1 MYTGRRHWLPAS
13 LIVLALAAAGLAI
26 ASGTTSSAATS
37 PCGRTTTRPSHYK
50 HVVVIVMENK
60 TYSQVIGNAAA
71 PYLTGLAHQCASDTK
86 YASVSSPS
94 RPNYI
99 GMTSGIVP
107 AGCAGS
113 DADPPSCTTTANNVF
128 RQVISTGAR
137 AKSYVESM
145 TSKCQIASSGSYATK
160 HNPWPYYI
168 GTNDRTWCGTYD
180 IPLGS
185 STSGALVSDIT
196 NGALPRLAYVVPNL
210 CNDTHNCGVA
220 TGDAWLKTVIGKILA
235 GPNYAAGDT
244 AVIVTYDEYT
254 SLPNVWISPS
264 VKAGTVSAT
273 AINHYALLRT
283 VEEMIGVPLL
293 GNAATAP
300 SMRATFNL

>member
-1 MYTGRRHWLPAS
+1 MHVGRRHWFLAS
-13 LIVLALAAAGLAI
+13 LIVAALTTAAITVAG
-26 ASGTTSSAATS
+26 ASSGAATS
-37 PCGRTTTRPSHYK
+37 PCGRTTTRPAHYK

-60 TYSQVIGNAAA
+60 TYSQVIGDAAA

-99 GMTSGIVP
+99 AMTSGAVP

-113 DADPPSCTTTANNVF
+113 DADPPSCTTTANNIF

-145 TSKCQIASSGSYATK
+145 TTKCQIASSGLYATK
-160 HNPWPYYI
+160 HNPWPYYV
-168 GTNDRTWCGTYD
+168 GTNDRSSCGTYD
-180 IPLGS
+180 VPLGS

-210 CNDTHNCGVA
+210 CDDTHNCSVA
-220 TGDAWLKTVIGKILA
+220 TGDAWLKTVIGKIVA

-254 SLPNVWISPS
+254 SLPNVWIAPS
-264 VKAGTVSAT
+264 VKAGTVSST

-283 VEEMIGVPLL
+283 VEEMMGVPLL
-293 GNAATAP
+293 GYAATAP

>member
-1 MYTGRRHWLPAS
+1 MHVGRRHWFLAFV
-13 LIVLALAAAGLAI
+13 ILALSSAAVLTPAA
-26 ASGTTSSAATS
+26 TTSDAATS
-37 PCGRTTTRPSHYK
+37 PCGRTGTRPAHYK

-60 TYSQVIGNAAA
+60 TYSQVIGNASA

-94 RPNYI
+94 RPNYLA
-99 GMTSGIVP
+99 MTSGAVP

-113 DADPPSCTTTANNVF
+113 DADPPSCTTTANNIF

-145 TSKCQIASSGSYATK
+145 TTKCQIKSGGQYATK

-185 STSGALVSDIT
+185 STSGVLVNDI
-196 NGALPRLAYVVPNL
+196 NSGNLPRFAYVVPNL
-210 CNDTHNCGVA
+210 CNDTHDCSVA

-254 SLPNVWISPS
+254 NLPNVWISPS
-264 VKAGTVSAT
+264 VKAGTVSTT

-293 GNAATAP
+293 ANAATAP